1 MKNAIQYFN
10 LGKNMMTISQN
21 TYPAFIANHVQL
33 IPLSKNLQ
41 IYLKG
46 QNRIYNI
53 PEYKIWNKFF
63 KLLKNEKD
71 L

>member
-1 MKNAIQYFN
+1 
-10 LGKNMMTISQN
+10 
-21 TYPAFIANHVQL
+21 L